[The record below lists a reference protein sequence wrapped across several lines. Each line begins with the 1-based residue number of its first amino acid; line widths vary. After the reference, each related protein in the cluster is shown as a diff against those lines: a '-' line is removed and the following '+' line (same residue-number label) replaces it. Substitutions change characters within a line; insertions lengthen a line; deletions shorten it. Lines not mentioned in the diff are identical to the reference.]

1 LLFGLWIWVR
11 GALMR
16 VTTKQI
22 LGLGWTKLMPLAL
35 INLGVAIALKM
46 GGWL

>member
-1 LLFGLWIWVR
+1 
-11 GALMR
+11 
-16 VTTKQI
+16 